1 MKTVT
6 YCGPDDPQDPT
17 TRYITADGEHRL
29 PKGVAVEVPDDIAS
43 QLGDVEGHTFEVAAA
58 KKAAAKKTDKAETAA
73 TEED

>member
-29 PKGVAVEVPDDIAS
+29 PKGVAVEVPDEVAADLEAT
-43 QLGDVEGHTFEVAAA
+43 EGHSFEVAAA
-58 KKAAAKKTDKAETAA
+58 KKAAAKKTDKANPAT